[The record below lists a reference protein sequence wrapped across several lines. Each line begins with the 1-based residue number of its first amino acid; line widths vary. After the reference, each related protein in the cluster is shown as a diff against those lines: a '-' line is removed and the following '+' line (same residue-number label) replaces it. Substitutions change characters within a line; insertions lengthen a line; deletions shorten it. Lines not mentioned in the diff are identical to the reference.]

1 MGSSPVW
8 VSASAVGPARA
19 DTQSGSLAAQINQAA
34 QSGRRGETALLSLIA
49 FGGDRL
55 AATDPAA
62 MTAALGGLT
71 SVGLGKEAHDI
82 ALQAAVLI
90 GL

>member
-1 MGSSPVW
+1 MGQRIGGWTGIAPI
-8 VSASAVGPARA
+8 
-19 DTQSGSLAAQINQAA
+19 TQSGSLAAQINQAA
-34 QSGRRGETALLSLIA
+34 MAGRRGETVLLSLIA

-62 MTAALGGLT
+62 LTAALGGLT
-71 SVGLGKEAHDI
+71 SVGLGEEAHQI
-82 ALQAAVLI
+82 ALEAAVLI